1 MYKIQICIF
10 SVIAPDINYRHGLHE
25 NNYENPRYIQE
36 VNWSDIGHKFKLL
49 KDHEAVL

>member
-1 MYKIQICIF
+1 MDFMKIIMKLF
-10 SVIAPDINYRHGLHE
+10 N
-25 NNYENPRYIQE
+25 IQE